1 MGFGL
6 EINFDVMNNLYF
18 FDIRIYF
25 ILNFIFSIIVDDN
38 FDIVE
43 EML

>member
-6 EINFDVMNNLYF
+6 EINCDVMNNLYF